1 MSKILIKIKQKKNKI
16 KKELWR
22 IKINMKTINKN
33 LNINKEKVIPN
44 TIILN
49 LLKCDLEVGFWC

>member
-1 MSKILIKIKQKKNKI
+1 MSKILIKIKQNKKIKI

-49 LLKCDLEVGFWC
+49 L